1 MTSSA
6 TTRLDDS
13 TVLAV
18 FSALPLVP
26 TLVMAARFSVE
37 TALSMLDAS
46 FSDDVE
52 SDSVQE
58 LEDMPI
64 SGGGANTSHENV
76 ELDRASNEGRDHE
89 TGGVGLESD
98 QDVSDT
104 DQSSPE
110 DPPKSRKRV
119 RKPDKWKKTKRVKR
133 RNSGKPYSS
142 TSGKQVRYH

>member
-1 MTSSA
+1 
-6 TTRLDDS
+6 
-13 TVLAV
+13 
-18 FSALPLVP
+18 
-26 TLVMAARFSVE
+26 MAARFSVE

-89 TGGVGLESD
+89 TGGVGLEQASDKDSDHETGGVGLESD